1 MALVALVQS
10 LVVWLSECYDKGH
23 PMTIL
28 RPWIVRENKWRA
40 CRNGLDAVVIT
51 SNTGDQR
58 PLRESIP
65 ALLAELESYA
75 HRLHCFAE
83 LQTVRRILQR
93 GASYERQRVV
103 HSDATGNELDR
114 LGPNTNVFMC
124 DQRGRW
130 IGIVYGGNS
139 CGVGSPIA
147 DRQAYRGPCKSGWV
161 FDKYIELFAG

>member
-1 MALVALVQS
+1 MSMTRNCARQIFSGVLAIGFVATT
-10 LVVWLSECYDKGH
+10 LSPASAQPVMVGGEAGYD
-23 PMTIL
+23 
-28 RPWIVRENKWRA
+28 A
-40 CRNGLDAVVIT
+40 CGSV
-51 SNTGDQR
+51 G
-58 PLRESIP
+58 
-65 ALLAELESYA
+65 
-75 HRLHCFAE
+75 
-83 LQTVRRILQR
+83 
-93 GASYERQRVV
+93 RVV
-103 HSDATGNELDR
+103 GLNPSGDNYLSVRAKPSSSGNELDR